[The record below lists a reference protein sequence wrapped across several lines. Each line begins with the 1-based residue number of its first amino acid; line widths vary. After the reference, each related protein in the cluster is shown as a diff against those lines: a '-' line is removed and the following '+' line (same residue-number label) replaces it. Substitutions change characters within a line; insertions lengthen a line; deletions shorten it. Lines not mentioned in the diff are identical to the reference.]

1 MNNEELV
8 ENITKEVMKRIKFM
22 METSSINKKTVLI
35 LEETKNSCQVVK
47 EKIEQNEMSVDYID
61 TMKDVDS
68 YEIILIQN
76 LSNNELVN
84 ISKGYGNSP
93 KEKMII
99 DMLLK
104 GKRLYALEKGLQYKE
119 HESKSPKALLK
130 IFENYK
136 DKLVSFGIEF
146 KSLRAVLGNTKENNN
161 IEVLGKSLVKE
172 SCNIGN
178 SDNNKCLSS
187 VLNKKLISESDIRNL
202 KKEGLNEIL
211 ICKGS
216 IVTPL
221 AKDFARINN
230 IDIKIEG

>member
-1 MNNEELV
+1 MNNDNLV
-8 ENITKEVMKRIKFM
+8 DMITREVMKRINVII
-22 METSSINKKTVLI
+22 ETSSTSKKAVLI
-35 LEETKNSCQVVK
+35 LEDTKNLCPIVK
-47 EKIEQNEMSVDYID
+47 GRIDQNEMSVDYID

-93 KEKMII
+93 KEKVII

-104 GKRLYALEKGLQYKE
+104 GKKLYALEKGLQYKE
-119 HESKSPKALLK
+119 HEDKSPKALLEV
-130 IFENYK
+130 FEGYK
-136 DKLVSFGIEF
+136 NKLVSFGIEF
-146 KSLRAVLGNTKENNN
+146 KSLGAILGNTKENNK
-161 IEVLGKSLVKE
+161 IEVLRSPLVKE
-172 SCNIGN
+172 SCKIEK

-187 VLNKKLISESDIRNL
+187 VLNKKLISESDIKNL
-202 KKEGLNEIL
+202 KKEGLKEIL